1 MAFQQQLKTYIDR
14 NNLNY
19 KYEEKQIAE
28 QQFKARVII
37 YNSNN
42 DNNDNTIT
50 YEWTDS
56 QISKK
61 IAKNEAAKIV
71 LIKLKIIENNDN
83 ENNDNENNIEN
94 NNENIK
100 DILIDIRNLLKI
112 IVDRTPPY
120 PLNNEI
126 D

>member
-19 KYEEKQIAE
+19 KYEEKQIEE

-37 YNSNN
+37 YNN
-42 DNNDNTIT
+42 DNNNDTT

-61 IAKNEAAKIV
+61 IAKNKAAKIV
-71 LIKLKIIENNDN
+71 LIKLEIIKKENEEENNN
-83 ENNDNENNIEN
+83 ENKND
-94 NNENIK
+94 NENIK

-112 IVDRTPPY
+112 LVDKTMS
-120 PLNNEI
+120 L
-126 D
+126 

>member
-19 KYEEKQIAE
+19 KYEEKQIEE

-37 YNSNN
+37 YNN
-42 DNNDNTIT
+42 DNNNNDTI

-61 IAKNEAAKIV
+61 IAKNKAAKIV
-71 LIKLKIIENNDN
+71 LIKLEIIQNEEENNHN
-83 ENNDNENNIEN
+83 ENNNNENNN
-94 NNENIK
+94 DNENIK

-112 IVDRTPPY
+112 MVDRTPQ
-120 PLNNEI
+120 LVW
-126 D
+126 

>member
-19 KYEEKQIAE
+19 KYEEKQIEE

-37 YNSNN
+37 YNNDGNN
-42 DNNDNTIT
+42 DTT
-50 YEWTDS
+50 YEWTNS

-61 IAKNEAAKIV
+61 IAKNKAAKIV
-71 LIKLKIIENNDN
+71 LIKLEIIQDENNEN
-83 ENNDNENNIEN
+83 EEEND
-94 NNENIK
+94 NENIK

-112 IVDRTPPY
+112 MVDKTMS
-120 PLNNEI
+120 L
-126 D
+126 

>member
-19 KYEEKQIAE
+19 KYEEKQIEE

-37 YNSNN
+37 YNN
-42 DNNDNTIT
+42 DNNNYTT
-50 YEWTDS
+50 YEWTDL

-61 IAKNEAAKIV
+61 IAKNKAAKIV
-71 LIKLKIIENNDN
+71 LIKLEIIQDENNEN
-83 ENNDNENNIEN
+83 EEEND
-94 NNENIK
+94 NENIK

-112 IVDRTPPY
+112 MVDRSPP
-120 PLNNEI
+120 LVG
-126 D
+126 

>member
-19 KYEEKQIAE
+19 KYEEKQIEE

-37 YNSNN
+37 YNN
-42 DNNDNTIT
+42 DNNDTT

-61 IAKNEAAKIV
+61 IAKNKAAKIV
-71 LIKLKIIENNDN
+71 LIKLEIIQNENEEENNHN
-83 ENNDNENNIEN
+83 ENNNNNENNN
-94 NNENIK
+94 DNENIK

-112 IVDRTPPY
+112 MVDKTPQ
-120 PLNNEI
+120 LVW
-126 D
+126 

>member
-19 KYEEKQIAE
+19 KYEEKQIEE

-37 YNSNN
+37 YNN
-42 DNNDNTIT
+42 DNNNDTI

-61 IAKNEAAKIV
+61 IAKNKAAKIV
-71 LIKLKIIENNDN
+71 LIKLEIIQNENEEENNN
-83 ENNDNENNIEN
+83 ENNND
-94 NNENIK
+94 NENIK

-112 IVDRTPPY
+112 LVDKTMS
-120 PLNNEI
+120 L
-126 D
+126 

>member
-71 LIKLKIIENNDN
+71 LIKLNVEDSA
-83 ENNDNENNIEN
+83 
-94 NNENIK
+94 
-100 DILIDIRNLLKI
+100 RN
-112 IVDRTPPY
+112 V
-120 PLNNEI
+120 
-126 D
+126 

>member
-19 KYEEKQIAE
+19 KYEEKQIEE

-37 YNSNN
+37 YNNDGNN
-42 DNNDNTIT
+42 DTT

-61 IAKNEAAKIV
+61 IAKNKAAKIV
-71 LIKLKIIENNDN
+71 LIKLEIIENEIEN
-83 ENNDNENNIEN
+83 END

-112 IVDRTPPY
+112 MVDRSPP
-120 PLNNEI
+120 LVG
-126 D
+126 

>member
-19 KYEEKQIAE
+19 KYEEKQIEE

-37 YNSNN
+37 YNND
-42 DNNDNTIT
+42 DNNDTT

-61 IAKNEAAKIV
+61 VAKNKAAKIV
-71 LIKLKIIENNDN
+71 LIKLEIIQDKNN
-83 ENNDNENNIEN
+83 ENEEEND
-94 NNENIK
+94 NENIK

-112 IVDRTPPY
+112 MVDKTMS
-120 PLNNEI
+120 L
-126 D
+126 

>member
-19 KYEEKQIAE
+19 KYEEKQIEE

-37 YNSNN
+37 YNN
-42 DNNDNTIT
+42 DNNDTT

-61 IAKNEAAKIV
+61 IAKNKAAKIV
-71 LIKLKIIENNDN
+71 LIKLEIIQNENEEANNHN
-83 ENNDNENNIEN
+83 ENNNNNENNN
-94 NNENIK
+94 DNENIK

-112 IVDRTPPY
+112 MVDKTPQ
-120 PLNNEI
+120 LVW
-126 D
+126 

>member
-19 KYEEKQIAE
+19 KYEEKQIEE

-37 YNSNN
+37 YNN
-42 DNNDNTIT
+42 DNNNYTT
-50 YEWTDS
+50 YEWTDL

-61 IAKNEAAKIV
+61 IAKNKAAKIV
-71 LIKLKIIENNDN
+71 LIKLEIIQNEEENNDN
-83 ENNDNENNIEN
+83 ND

-112 IVDRTPPY
+112 LVDKTMS
-120 PLNNEI
+120 L
-126 D
+126 